1 MSTRGRVG
9 PRPRCTRGPV
19 ATARVFP
26 GSPSPPRRAA
36 DRTDPLTEGR
46 GARDPRG
53 ETFRP
58 GGRRVLSARAGL
70 SCEARKTRRKLPRP
84 EWVYT

>member
-1 MSTRGRVG
+1 MSRRGRVG
-9 PRPRCTRGPV
+9 PSPSCTRGPV

-53 ETFRP
+53 GDFPSRGPPRVECK
-58 GGRRVLSARAGL
+58 GRF
-70 SCEARKTRRKLPRP
+70 KL
-84 EWVYT
+84 